1 MQNNPQD
8 RKASAATAR
17 WGKEQV
23 GSHMR
28 TSFIQLPATL
38 TVIEAINELR
48 NTIRNLENAT
58 YIYLKNGTGKLTGVV
73 SFRDILT
80 SSDQVLLADISH
92 EVRHAI
98 DPAADQEEGAKTT
111 LDEDLSALPVVE
123 DGFLV
128 GVLTADQAHE
138 ILQEETTEDFQRLS
152 PVTSFTEPLKNA
164 SIWLLYRSRVVWLVL
179 LVFGNVFSGAG
190 IAHYEDL
197 IESSVALVF
206 FLPLLIDS
214 GGNAGSQAA
223 TLMVRG
229 LATGQVAMSDWL
241 KQVGKEAAVSFLLGL
256 SMAFAVSI
264 VGIVRS
270 GPEIALVVASSM
282 VIIVLVGSLVGMSL
296 PFLLQ
301 KFKLDPASASAPLV
315 TSICDGVGVLI
326 YFFIASQILL

>member
-1 MQNNPQD
+1 
-8 RKASAATAR
+8 
-17 WGKEQV
+17 
-23 GSHMR
+23 
-28 TSFIQLPATL
+28 
-38 TVIEAINELR
+38 
-48 NTIRNLENAT
+48 
-58 YIYLKNGTGKLTGVV
+58 
-73 SFRDILT
+73 
-80 SSDQVLLADISH
+80 
-92 EVRHAI
+92 
-98 DPAADQEEGAKTT
+98 
-111 LDEDLSALPVVE
+111 
-123 DGFLV
+123 
-128 GVLTADQAHE
+128 VLTKQTPD
-138 ILQEETTEDFQRLS
+138 DSQRLS
-152 PVTSFTEPLKNA
+152 PLTSSTEPLQHA

-301 KFKLDPASASAPLV
+301 KFNLDPASASAPLV